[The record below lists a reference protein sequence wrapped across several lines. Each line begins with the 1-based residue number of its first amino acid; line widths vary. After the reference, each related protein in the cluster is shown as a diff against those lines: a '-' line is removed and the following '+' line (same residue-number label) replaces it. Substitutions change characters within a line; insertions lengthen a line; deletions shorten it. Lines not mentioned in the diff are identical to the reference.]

1 MDLDLFQG
9 RKVDWVSP
17 TRARGLKHYLANQR
31 GWISESQMGGERPPQ
46 CVFHYGE
53 KSMPSIRAVIADDE
67 PLARRG
73 IRQLLAA
80 HEDIAVVAE
89 TRNGRE
95 TVRALRELKPDLVF
109 LDVQMPN
116 WDGFDVVKE
125 IGPRSMPILIF
136 VTAYDEF
143 AVRAFEAH
151 ALDYLVKPL
160 EVARFTQALERIREQ
175 LRSAKAVNL
184 SRKLSA
190 LLAARE
196 NERAAERIVVTTM
209 TGKLVLNADEVD
221 WIEADDYYA
230 AIHAREGRH
239 LVRESLTSLEQRLDR
254 KRFVRTHRAAIVNID
269 RVNEVC
275 KKTGE
280 TILIL
285 QSGTRIPVSRRRR
298 ARVIKLL
305 RLQTN

>member
-1 MDLDLFQG
+1 
-9 RKVDWVSP
+9 
-17 TRARGLKHYLANQR
+17 
-31 GWISESQMGGERPPQ
+31 
-46 CVFHYGE
+46 
-53 KSMPSIRAVIADDE
+53 MPSIRAVIADDE

-73 IRQLLAA
+73 VRQLLAA

-125 IGPRSMPILIF
+125 IGPGSMPILIF

-160 EVARFTQALERIREQ
+160 EVARFTQTLERIREQ